1 MSKQIPQVEESTK
14 FNFITSIW
22 IVPFIAIIIAGWLAY
37 QYFSELG
44 PQIRIVFPQNEGL
57 QAGQSHI
64 KYKDVTIGTISKIE
78 LEADGDGVT
87 VFARMDKGTEAY
99 LNDNTRFWIVKPEVG
114 LTGVSGLQT
123 LISGT
128 YIDMHTIKGGQ
139 FKEKFH
145 GMRHA
150 YRKINEGEYFHLS
163 APVGYNIR
171 KGTPIYFKNIKAG
184 QIEYMNISLD
194 GKSIDFIVFIDKFYV
209 SYVHTDSKFWV
220 VSALDV
226 DISNG
231 RLDVNVAPLT
241 HLLQGGISFSSSG
254 DDNTSVV
261 EDTYVFNLY
270 PNKGVAEDKQIGKG
284 GDFIRT
290 FEIETRASIAKLKVD
305 ASVRYDGYDVGRV
318 KDIKL
323 SFEPDTHKMLG
334 KIYVEIDTSSFA
346 TEDENS
352 TTCARRFRTA
362 VKEGL
367 RAKITPRDFITGI
380 LFVDLVF
387 DKKFDENNI
396 SRQGIRF
403 GSKYPVLPTVE
414 YHESGLLDGVEQMV
428 AKLNRLPLEKL
439 LTSLNKVVEDTG
451 TVVNDAG
458 KVVKSVNEPLVTLL
472 KDLKTTVKN
481 LNTMT
486 NKKSF
491 ARMPNE
497 ISTALKELT
506 QTLKTTKKVMKGYDS
521 KSLITRQI
529 ADTLKVVARTS
540 KEMQEFLHMLNRKPN
555 SLIFGDR

>member
-1 MSKQIPQVEESTK
+1 MSKQLPNVEESTK

-22 IVPFIAIIIAGWLAY
+22 IVPFIAILIAGWLAY

-57 QAGQSHI
+57 QAGQSQI
-64 KYKDVTIGTISKIE
+64 KYKDVAIGTVSKIE

-87 VFARMDKGTEAY
+87 VVARMDKGTEAY
-99 LNDNTRFWIVKPEVG
+99 LNDDTKFWIVKPEVG
-114 LTGVSGLQT
+114 LTGVSGLET

-128 YIDMHTIKGGQ
+128 YINMHTTKGGV

-145 GMRHA
+145 GMSHA
-150 YRKINEGEYFHLS
+150 YRKVSDGEYFHLF
-163 APVGYNIR
+163 APMGYNIQ
-171 KGTPIYFKNIKAG
+171 KGTPIYFKNIKVG
-184 QIEYMNISLD
+184 QVEYMNISLD
-194 GKSIDFIVFIDKFYV
+194 GAGIDFIIFIEKFYV
-209 SYVHTDSKFWV
+209 PYVHTDSKFWV
-220 VSALDV
+220 ESALDV

-241 HLLQGGISFSSSG
+241 HMLRGGISFSSTG
-254 DDNTSVV
+254 EDNTSVV
-261 EDTYVFNLY
+261 EDTYVFHLY
-270 PNKGVAEDKQIGKG
+270 PNKAVAEDKQIGKG

-290 FEIETRASIAKLKVD
+290 FEIETHASIAKLKVD

-323 SFEPDTHKMLG
+323 SFDPKTHKMLG

-367 RAKITPRDFITGI
+367 RAKITPTDILTGMLFI
-380 LFVDLVF
+380 DLVF
-387 DKKFDENNI
+387 DDNVSNE
-396 SRQGIRF
+396 GIRF

-414 YHESGLLDGVEQMV
+414 HHEFGLLDGVEEMV

-439 LTSLNKVVEDTG
+439 LTSLNKVVDDTAI
-451 TVVNDAG
+451 VVKDAG
-458 KVVKSVNEPLVTLL
+458 KVVNNVNEPLVALL

-481 LNTMT
+481 LNAMT
-486 NKKSF
+486 NKKAF

-506 QTLKTTKKVMKGYDS
+506 RTLKSTKKVVKGYGS
-521 KSLITRQI
+521 NSLITRQI
-529 ADTLKVVARTS
+529 SDTLKTVTKTS
-540 KEMQEFLHMLNRKPN
+540 KEMQSFLKMLNRKPN
-555 SLIFGDR
+555 SLIFGDK